1 MGWNRE
7 PEKRYGGEPPMAKE
21 QRLYN
26 EEQYAK
32 RAYKELSL
40 WKKCKHHASE
50 IAFKIWTVVVL
61 YWWHSI
67 ITVPITAAIIFFI
80 LWIRK

>member
-1 MGWNRE
+1 MSWKRSE
-7 PEKRYGGEPPMAKE
+7 TKRYGGEDYMAKK
-21 QRLYN
+21 QRLDR

-32 RAYKELSL
+32 KVYKKLSL
-40 WKKCKHHASE
+40 WKKIKHIASE
-50 IAFKIWTVVVL
+50 IAFKIWTVVVM
-61 YWWHSI
+61 YWWFSI